1 MLALPLLDG
10 DEDTVADFVVDRLG
24 KVALAGRILDQEHLA
39 SADLAGFAVARGD
52 LHAGVEID
60 DVLAPRC
67 GMPVEI
73 VGRRHLAEDD
83 AGRRQ
88 AFGELA
94 RAGLLDPLDLDVPEV
109 GLAARVGVEV
119 VYPHRSTSL
128 KIARERPY

>member
-24 KVALAGRILDQEHLA
+24 EVSLAGRVFDQQYLA
-39 SADLAGFAVARGD
+39 GTDLAALAVTRGD
-52 LHAGVEID
+52 LHARVEID
-60 DVLAPRC
+60 DILAPGC

-73 VGRRHLAEDD
+73 IGRRDLAEDD

-94 RAGLLDPLDLDVPEV
+94 ARRLLDPLDLDVPEV
-109 GLAARVGVEV
+109 RLAACVGIEG
-119 VYPHRSTSL
+119 VYAHCRPAL
-128 KIARERPY
+128 KIVRSRPY